1 MQSRETSSMFKQQL
15 TTLRK
20 KDLKYVP
27 KNLIEV
33 RVKKNK
39 DRQDAA
45 ENDVMWI
52 ADLTGQTY
60 LELRRNR
67 FETKIHR
74 TQGR

>member
-1 MQSRETSSMFKQQL
+1 MFKQQL

-52 ADLTGQTY
+52 ADQTGQTY

>member
-1 MQSRETSSMFKQQL
+1 MFKQQL

>member
-1 MQSRETSSMFKQQL
+1 MFKQQL

-39 DRQDAA
+39 DRHDAA